1 MLAHLS
7 SDCGLLLLL
16 LLTRS
21 VEGTYT
27 AQVGQDAHL
36 PCNYTPTT
44 PGNLVPVCWGRG
56 SCPAFSCYSG
66 VLNTDERTVSYRK
79 SSRYQL
85 KGAFHRGDV
94 SLTIL
99 NVTLADSGIY
109 CCRVQIP
116 GPMND
121 EKFNLELVIQPAKV
135 TSAPTEHTEALPQML
150 TTGGHSSAETQTLPT
165 LRDENTTQIH
175 TLARNFQDSEATTRT
190 GIYVGAGVSAGLVL
204 ALMFVALLLTWY
216 SHRKRNLQNLSLI
229 TLASLPPSGL
239 ANAAAERMRS
249 EENVYTIEENAYE
262 VEDPYYCYVSNRR
275 QS

>member
-36 PCNYTPTT
+36 PCSYTPAT

-66 VLNTDERTVSYRK
+66 VLNTDEKTVSYRK

-94 SLTIL
+94 SLTIV

-121 EKFNLELVIQPAKV
+121 EKFNLELVIQPA
-135 TSAPTEHTEALPQML
+135 
-150 TTGGHSSAETQTLPT
+150 ETQTLPT
-165 LRDENTTQIH
+165 LHDENTTQIH

-190 GIYVGAGVSAGLVL
+190 SIYIGAGVSAGLVL

-229 TLASLPPSGL
+229 TLANLPPSGL

-249 EENVYTIEENAYE
+249 EENIYTIEENAYE
-262 VEDPYYCYVSNRR
+262 VEDPYYCYVSNGR